1 MTDYVREHPLFEDL
15 NRQMRMRGLRSPQD
29 FTIRFGVSPTHL
41 TPTAALALLDTPDW
55 VLDVWLPN
63 SGTTPVVWIPVAVRK
78 YAAALGIH
86 QSKDESDH
94 TFDGRIKVAVTERR
108 EAA

>member
-1 MTDYVREHPLFEDL
+1 MSDYVREVPLFDEL
-15 NRQMRMRGLRSPQD
+15 NRRMHARGLHSPQD
-29 FTIRFGVSPTHL
+29 FSIRFGMSPTHL

-78 YAAALGIH
+78 YATALGIH
-86 QSKDESDH
+86 QSNDESDH
-94 TFDGRIKVAVTERR
+94 TFDGRIKVAVTESR